1 METIDKNKVGWT
13 LIILSLGLGAFLF
26 FNSSVLNPDNDL
38 TIVANTLYKNILLF
52 MLLNWIFVIGAI
64 LIKKEKWATFTNTK

>member
-26 FNSSVLNPDNDL
+26 FNSSVLNPDNNL
-38 TIVANTLYKNILLF
+38 TIVATTLYKNILLF
-52 MLLNWIFVIGAI
+52 MLLNWTFLVGAI
-64 LIKKEKWATFTNTK
+64 LIKKDKWVKFTFSK